1 MKNFIKCD
9 ILILDELKNLSGGDF
24 MKSKK
29 LMIGAAIALSAAL
42 FVPAAVCLAGCG
54 AEKPQLIG
62 LSIEK
67 NGVIINDIVMGE
79 NVVEYGEYTFGEESP
94 KWEFKIYANYSNN
107 SKKFVDFSQC
117 RITYAYQDGADPVEI
132 DALSFYSPVYNV
144 GTYYINLE
152 YQGMKM
158 KVYSVI
164 KASTEL
170 PYSMFVSLNS
180 WQYSHE
186 NSVDVSVTSL
196 DESVSHTIFV
206 ISKQDYDNA
215 LNSANFESEMENASE
230 PYYKN
235 MRLKPGQYYFYA
247 FIPAHG
253 NYASGYTK
261 ISHLVTVEKGVL
273 TYNFNEKASASYEY
287 NYYGKMGDIQ
297 LGEVAINAGCTITNW
312 ADEEVEGRFE
322 WTDPTEMVNSNSTGL
337 RQVIFVPDKVDGVEV
352 YETLNVST
360 IDLEGSIKKGNV
372 YMPNLI
378 ETEIT
383 YDGQNH
389 EIKIANYG
397 IGNVVLINGERTTL
411 DDDGVLATVKEK
423 GIYTFVIG
431 LLDKDNFQWWRSDN
445 QALGSGDITLTF
457 EVK

>member
-1 MKNFIKCD
+1 
-9 ILILDELKNLSGGDF
+9 

-67 NGVIINDIVMGE
+67 NGVIINDIVMVE
-79 NVVEYGEYTFGEESP
+79 NVVEYGKYTFGKESP
-94 KWEFKIYANYSNN
+94 KWEFKLYANYSDN
-107 SKKFVDFSQC
+107 SKKVVDFSQC
-117 RITYAYQDGADPVEI
+117 QVTYAYQNSEEPVEI
-132 DALSFYSPVYNV
+132 KASDFPPYIYSV
-144 GTYYINLE
+144 GTYYVNIE

-158 KVYSVI
+158 KVYSI
-164 KASTEL
+164 IEASTEL
-170 PYSMFVSLNS
+170 PYSIYVSVDS
-180 WQYSHE
+180 WKYSK
-186 NSVDVSVTSL
+186 SDSIDVSVTSL

-215 LNSANFESEMENASE
+215 LNSANFESEIEKASK

-247 FIPAHG
+247 FISAHG
-253 NYASGYTK
+253 NYASGYTN
-261 ISHLVTVEKGVL
+261 ISRLVTVEKEQL
-273 TYNFNEKASASYEY
+273 IAQFYSNPSAYYQY
-287 NYYGKMGDIQ
+287 NYNKTQGDIE
-297 LGEVAINAGCTITNW
+297 LGKVKIDAGCTITNW

-322 WTDPTEMVNSNSTGL
+322 WADPTEMVNSNTTER
-337 RQVIFVPDKVDGVEV
+337 RQVIFIPEKVDGADV
-352 YETLNVST
+352 YETLNVCS
-360 IDLEGSIKKGNV
+360 IDIEGKILKGYV
-372 YMPNLI
+372 DKPELTD
-378 ETEIT
+378 TEIT

-389 EIKIANYG
+389 EIKISHYG

-423 GIYTFVIG
+423 GTYTFVIS
-431 LLDKDNFQWWRSDN
+431 LLDKDNFQWWSSDN
-445 QALGSGDITLTF
+445 QVLGSGDITLTF
-457 EVK
+457 KVK

>member
-1 MKNFIKCD
+1 
-9 ILILDELKNLSGGDF
+9 

-62 LSIEK
+62 LSAEK
-67 NGVIINDIVMGE
+67 NGKNLTDSIMPE
-79 NVVEYGEYTFGEESP
+79 NYAQYGIYKFGEGIP
-94 KWEFKIYANYSNN
+94 DWNFTIYANYSDN
-107 SKKFVDFSQC
+107 SKKVVDFSQC
-117 RITYAYQDGADPVEI
+117 QVTYAYQNSEEPVEI
-132 DALSFYSPVYNV
+132 KASDFPPSIYNV
-144 GTYYINLE
+144 GAYYVNIE

-158 KVYSVI
+158 KVYSI
-164 KASTEL
+164 IEASTEL

-186 NSVDVSVTSL
+186 NSVDVLVTSL
-196 DESVSHTIFV
+196 DESVPHTIFV

-372 YMPNLI
+372 YLPNLI

-389 EIKIANYG
+389 EIKIKDYG

-423 GIYTFVIG
+423 GIYTFEIG

>member
-1 MKNFIKCD
+1 
-9 ILILDELKNLSGGDF
+9 

-62 LSIEK
+62 LSAEK
-67 NGVIINDIVMGE
+67 NGE
-79 NVVEYGEYTFGEESP
+79 NITDSIMPENYAQYGIYKFGEGIP
-94 KWEFKIYANYSNN
+94 DWNFTIYANYSDN
-107 SKKFVDFSQC
+107 SKKVVDFSQC
-117 RITYAYQDGADPVEI
+117 QVTYAYQNSEEPVEI
-132 DALSFYSPVYNV
+132 KASDFPPSIYNV
-144 GTYYINLE
+144 GAYYVNIE

-158 KVYSVI
+158 KVYSI
-164 KASTEL
+164 IEASTEL

-186 NSVDVSVTSL
+186 DSVDVSVTSL

-397 IGNVVLINGERTTL
+397 IGNVVLINGERITL

>member
-1 MKNFIKCD
+1 MKIFIKCD
-9 ILILDELKNLSGGDF
+9 ILILDELKNLSGGEY
-24 MKSKK
+24 MKNKK

-42 FVPAAVCLAGCG
+42 FVSATVCLAGCG
-54 AEKPQLIG
+54 AEKPWLIG
-62 LSIEK
+62 LSAEK
-67 NGVIINDIVMGE
+67 NGE
-79 NVVEYGEYTFGEESP
+79 NITDSIMPENYAQYGIYKFGEGIP
-94 KWEFKIYANYSNN
+94 DWNFTIYANYSDN
-107 SKKFVDFSQC
+107 SKKVVDFSQC
-117 RITYAYQDGADPVEI
+117 QVTYAYQNSAEPVEI
-132 DALSFYSPVYNV
+132 KASDFPPSIYNV
-144 GTYYINLE
+144 GTYYVNIE

-158 KVYSVI
+158 KVYSI
-164 KASTEL
+164 IEASTEL
-170 PYSMFVSLNS
+170 PYSMFVSLYS

-215 LNSANFESEMENASE
+215 LNSANFESEILNASE

-247 FIPAHG
+247 FISAHG

-261 ISHLVTVEKGVL
+261 ISHLVTVKKGVL

-337 RQVIFVPDKVDGVEV
+337 RQVIFVPDKVDDVEV

-360 IDLEGSIKKGNV
+360 IDLEGSILKGNV

-378 ETEIT
+378 ETETT

-389 EIKIANYG
+389 EIKIKDYG

-411 DDDGVLATVKEK
+411 DADGVLATVKEK
-423 GIYTFVIG
+423 GTYTFVIS

-457 EVK
+457 KVK

>member
-1 MKNFIKCD
+1 
-9 ILILDELKNLSGGDF
+9 

-62 LSIEK
+62 LSAEK
-67 NGVIINDIVMGE
+67 NGE
-79 NVVEYGEYTFGEESP
+79 NITDSIMPENYAQYGIYKFGEGIP
-94 KWEFKIYANYSNN
+94 DWNFTIYANYSDN
-107 SKKFVDFSQC
+107 SKKVVDFSQC
-117 RITYAYQDGADPVEI
+117 QVTYAYQNSEEPVEI
-132 DALSFYSPVYNV
+132 KATDFPPSIYNV
-144 GTYYINLE
+144 GAYYVNIE

-158 KVYSVI
+158 KVYSI
-164 KASTEL
+164 IEASTEL

-273 TYNFNEKASASYEY
+273 TYNFKEKASASYEY

-312 ADEEVEGRFE
+312 ADEEVDGRFE

-372 YMPNLI
+372 YLPNLI

-389 EIKIANYG
+389 EIKIKDYG
-397 IGNVVLINGERTTL
+397 IGNVVLINGERKTL
-411 DDDGVLATVKEK
+411 DADGVLATVKEK
-423 GIYTFVIG
+423 GTYTFVIG

>member
-1 MKNFIKCD
+1 
-9 ILILDELKNLSGGDF
+9 
-24 MKSKK
+24 
-29 LMIGAAIALSAAL
+29 
-42 FVPAAVCLAGCG
+42 
-54 AEKPQLIG
+54 
-62 LSIEK
+62 
-67 NGVIINDIVMGE
+67 
-79 NVVEYGEYTFGEESP
+79 
-94 KWEFKIYANYSNN
+94 
-107 SKKFVDFSQC
+107 
-117 RITYAYQDGADPVEI
+117 
-132 DALSFYSPVYNV
+132 
-144 GTYYINLE
+144 
-152 YQGMKM
+152 M
-158 KVYSVI
+158 KVYSI
-164 KASTEL
+164 IEASTEL

-215 LNSANFESEMENASE
+215 LNSANFESEMENVSE

-372 YMPNLI
+372 YLPNLI

-389 EIKIANYG
+389 EIKIKDYG

>member
-1 MKNFIKCD
+1 
-9 ILILDELKNLSGGDF
+9 

-29 LMIGAAIALSAAL
+29 FMIGAAIALSAAL

-62 LSIEK
+62 LSAEK
-67 NGVIINDIVMGE
+67 NGENITDSIMPENYAQYGIYKAGE
-79 NVVEYGEYTFGEESP
+79 GIPDWNFT
-94 KWEFKIYANYSNN
+94 IYANYSDN
-107 SKKFVDFSQC
+107 SKKVVDFSQC
-117 RITYAYQDGADPVEI
+117 QVAYAYQNSVEPVEI
-132 DALSFYSPVYNV
+132 KASDFPPSIYNV
-144 GTYYINLE
+144 GTYYVNIE

-158 KVYSVI
+158 KVYSI
-164 KASTEL
+164 IEASTEL
-170 PYSMFVSLNS
+170 PYSMFVSLYS

-230 PYYKN
+230 YYYKN

-261 ISHLVTVEKGVL
+261 ISHLVTVKKGVL

-322 WTDPTEMVNSNSTGL
+322 WADPTEMVNSNSTGL

-397 IGNVVLINGERTTL
+397 IGNVVLINGERKTL

>member
-1 MKNFIKCD
+1 
-9 ILILDELKNLSGGDF
+9 
-24 MKSKK
+24 
-29 LMIGAAIALSAAL
+29 
-42 FVPAAVCLAGCG
+42 
-54 AEKPQLIG
+54 
-62 LSIEK
+62 
-67 NGVIINDIVMGE
+67 
-79 NVVEYGEYTFGEESP
+79 
-94 KWEFKIYANYSNN
+94 
-107 SKKFVDFSQC
+107 
-117 RITYAYQDGADPVEI
+117 
-132 DALSFYSPVYNV
+132 
-144 GTYYINLE
+144 
-152 YQGMKM
+152 
-158 KVYSVI
+158 
-164 KASTEL
+164 
-170 PYSMFVSLNS
+170 
-180 WQYSHE
+180 
-186 NSVDVSVTSL
+186 
-196 DESVSHTIFV
+196 
-206 ISKQDYDNA
+206 
-215 LNSANFESEMENASE
+215 
-230 PYYKN
+230 

-389 EIKIANYG
+389 EIKISHYG
-397 IGNVVLINGERTTL
+397 IGNVVLINGERKTL
-411 DDDGVLATVKEK
+411 DADGVLATVKEK

>member
-1 MKNFIKCD
+1 MKIFIKCD

-62 LSIEK
+62 LSAEK
-67 NGVIINDIVMGE
+67 NGKNLTDSIMPE
-79 NVVEYGEYTFGEESP
+79 NYAQYGIYKFGEGIP
-94 KWEFKIYANYSNN
+94 DWNFTIYANYSDN
-107 SKKFVDFSQC
+107 SKKVVDFSQC
-117 RITYAYQDGADPVEI
+117 QVTYAYQNSEEPVEI
-132 DALSFYSPVYNV
+132 KASDFPPSIYNV
-144 GTYYINLE
+144 GAYYVNIE

-158 KVYSVI
+158 KVYSI
-164 KASTEL
+164 IEASTEL

-186 NSVDVSVTSL
+186 NSVDVLVTSL
-196 DESVSHTIFV
+196 DESVPHTIFV

-372 YMPNLI
+372 YLPNLI

-389 EIKIANYG
+389 EIKIKDYG

-423 GIYTFVIG
+423 GIYTFEIG

>member
-1 MKNFIKCD
+1 
-9 ILILDELKNLSGGDF
+9 

-79 NVVEYGEYTFGEESP
+79 NVVEYGEYTFGKESP

-107 SKKFVDFSQC
+107 SKKLVDFSQC

-132 DALSFYSPVYNV
+132 DSSSFYSPVYNV

-215 LNSANFESEMENASE
+215 LNSANFESEIENASE

-247 FIPAHG
+247 FISEHG

-261 ISHLVTVEKGVL
+261 ISHLVTVKKGVL
-273 TYNFNEKASASYEY
+273 TYNFNAKASASYEY

-312 ADEEVEGRFE
+312 ADEEVYGRFE
-322 WTDPTEMVNSNSTGL
+322 WADPTEMVNSNSTGL
-337 RQVIFVPDKVDGVEV
+337 RQVVFVPDKVDGVEV

-372 YMPNLI
+372 DKPDLI
-378 ETEIT
+378 ETEIA

-389 EIKIANYG
+389 EIKISHYG
-397 IGNVVLINGERTTL
+397 IGNVVLINGERKTL
-411 DDDGVLATVKEK
+411 DADGVLATVKEK
-423 GIYTFVIG
+423 GTYTFVIS
-431 LLDKDNFQWWRSDN
+431 LLDKDNFQWWSSDN
-445 QALGSGDITLTF
+445 QVLGSGDITLTF

>member
-62 LSIEK
+62 LSAEK
-67 NGVIINDIVMGE
+67 NGE
-79 NVVEYGEYTFGEESP
+79 NLTDSIMPENYAQYGIYKFGEGFP
-94 KWEFKIYANYSNN
+94 DWNFTIYANYSDN
-107 SKKFVDFSQC
+107 SKKVVDFSQC
-117 RITYAYQDGADPVEI
+117 QVTYAYQNSVEPVEI
-132 DALSFYSPVYNV
+132 KASDFPPSIYNV
-144 GTYYINLE
+144 GTYYVNIE

-158 KVYSVI
+158 KVYSI
-164 KASTEL
+164 IEASTEL
-170 PYSMFVSLNS
+170 PYSMFVSLYS

-411 DDDGVLATVKEK
+411 DDDGVLAIVKEK

>member
-1 MKNFIKCD
+1 
-9 ILILDELKNLSGGDF
+9 

-62 LSIEK
+62 LSAEK
-67 NGVIINDIVMGE
+67 NGE
-79 NVVEYGEYTFGEESP
+79 NITDSIMPENYAQYGIYKFGEGIP
-94 KWEFKIYANYSNN
+94 DWNFTIYANYSDN
-107 SKKFVDFSQC
+107 SKKVVDFSQC
-117 RITYAYQDGADPVEI
+117 QVTYAYQNSEEPVEI
-132 DALSFYSPVYNV
+132 KASDFPPSIYNV
-144 GTYYINLE
+144 GAYYVNIE

-158 KVYSVI
+158 KVYSI
-164 KASTEL
+164 IEASTEL
-170 PYSMFVSLNS
+170 PYSMFVSLYS

-312 ADEEVEGRFE
+312 ADEEVDGRFE
-322 WTDPTEMVNSNSTGL
+322 WADPTEMVNSNSTGL

-372 YMPNLI
+372 YLPNLI

-389 EIKIANYG
+389 EIKIKDYG